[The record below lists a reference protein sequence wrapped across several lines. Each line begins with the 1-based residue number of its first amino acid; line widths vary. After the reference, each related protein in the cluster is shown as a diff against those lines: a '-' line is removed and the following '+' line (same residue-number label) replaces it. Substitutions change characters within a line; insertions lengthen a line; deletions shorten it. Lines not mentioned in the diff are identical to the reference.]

1 LLKDVKYF
9 YVTINYLKSIYL
21 ESYYKKRNG
30 LLF

>member
-1 LLKDVKYF
+1 VI
-9 YVTINYLKSIYL
+9 INYLESIYS